1 MAVARGGGGANAANG
16 VAALDHPPP
25 AQQQQQRQECAGF
38 MALARDYLGELVSGS
53 KQGRDSV
60 LARMRALA
68 YEKGPRAQTAARQ
81 TMADLH
87 RWMQES
93 GHLKIAL
100 LGAVSTLFNLFFDDD
115 LFLQVGLVGLAALVA
130 LATFVVV
137 FVSATANAMMISLIL
152 SISLVGFLM
161 ASFFT
166 SLTAVYVGALLAA
179 GVTISSLTFFSICG
193 MIMAAGWFTFS
204 WGIWNFV
211 RKIFQI
217 VRYSAGSVWSALSS
231 QPVAEISVES
241 LKQQ

>member
-100 LGAVSTLFNLFFDDD
+100 LGA
-115 LFLQVGLVGLAALVA
+115 VGLVGLAALVA